1 MKSMFN
7 TKTCQMVYY
16 YSFFF
21 FIILWNTTCY
31 ANETVRLQLKYKH
44 QFQFAG
50 YYVAIEK
57 GYYDTEGLDV
67 ILLEGKPSIYEIEE
81 VISGRAQFGV
91 GTSDIV
97 LSRLGGKPVV
107 ILANIFQHSPVALL
121 TKKESGL
128 RSPQDLYGKRVM
140 MAQGEKS
147 AELQDNLLYILLE
160 SPRK

>member
-1 MKSMFN
+1 MFN

-21 FIILWNTTCY
+21 FIIFWNTTCY

-67 ILLEGKPSIYEIEE
+67 ILLEGKPSI
-81 VISGRAQFGV
+81 
-91 GTSDIV
+91 
-97 LSRLGGKPVV
+97 L
-107 ILANIFQHSPVALL
+107 
-121 TKKESGL
+121 
-128 RSPQDLYGKRVM
+128 
-140 MAQGEKS
+140 
-147 AELQDNLLYILLE
+147 
-160 SPRK
+160 